1 MTRTREPG
9 NIRHWETIADAWAQF
24 VRTGS
29 DVYREYMNSPAM
41 LRALGSVRGLE
52 VLDLGCGEG
61 YHSRILARRG
71 ARVTAVDATAG
82 MIARAEEEER
92 HRPLGIRYRI
102 ADAARLQGIRSRTF
116 DVVACFM
123 ALMDIEDYRGAI
135 REAARVL
142 RPGGRFVFSV
152 PHPCFDTVL
161 RRGRMVSG
169 WVHARNRSPGR
180 DALYFRVDDYFRTG
194 LFAFRW
200 SLRGTTSSFRNVG
213 WHLTL
218 SDYVNALADAGFLLR
233 RLDEPRPT
241 ALGVKAFPGLAK
253 VNRVPQSIVVE
264 AVLPQARRSARAAR
278 GPLISKS

>member
-1 MTRTREPG
+1 
-9 NIRHWETIADAWAQF
+9 
-24 VRTGS
+24 
-29 DVYREYMNSPAM
+29 MNSPAM

-82 MIARAEEEER
+82 MIARAQEEER
-92 HRPLGIRYRI
+92 RRPRGIRYRI
-102 ADAARLQGIRSRTF
+102 ADAAHLQGIRARAF

-135 REAARVL
+135 REAARV
-142 RPGGRFVFSV
+142 V
-152 PHPCFDTVL
+152 
-161 RRGRMVSG
+161 
-169 WVHARNRSPGR
+169 
-180 DALYFRVDDYFRTG
+180 DYFRTG

-233 RLDEPRPT
+233 RLGEPP
-241 ALGVKAFPGLAK
+241 P
-253 VNRVPQSIVVE
+253 P
-264 AVLPQARRSARAAR
+264 
-278 GPLISKS
+278 